1 MAQMNIENLTSE
13 LIVDE
18 ALKLKPYHCT
28 AGKLTIGIGRNL
40 EDVGISTD
48 EARYLLK
55 NDIDRVCAQLDAALP
70 WWRTMSERR
79 QRVLANMCF
88 NMGIGNSTRG
98 LLSFRNT
105 LASMQRGDY
114 RAAARG
120 MRDSSW
126 AKQVGARAERLAKMM
141 EEG

>member
-1 MAQMNIENLTSE
+1 MNIENLTSE

>member
-1 MAQMNIENLTSE
+1 MDLALLQQELT
-13 LIVDE
+13 VDE
-18 ALKLKPYHCT
+18 GKKAKPYLCT
-28 AGKLTIGIGRNL
+28 AGKTTIGIGRNL
-40 EDVGISTD
+40 DDVGLSESEIQ
-48 EARYLLK
+48 LLFK
-55 NDIDRVCAQLDAALP
+55 NDIERVCSQLDATLP
-70 WWRTMSERR
+70 WWRAMSERR

-88 NMGIGNSTRG
+88 NMGIGDSKRG

-120 MRDSSW
+120 MRDSAW
-126 AKQVGARAERLAKMM
+126 ATQVGARAERLAKMM